1 MTKEEAEKKIPELV
15 EKYKRLDEKE
25 IKSYNEATTRR
36 NFIELL
42 FTELGWSVY
51 DKKEVS
57 EEERASKGRVDYA
70 FKLNGVSQFYLEAKA
85 LKENLNKEEYIQQ
98 AVEYAYNKG
107 VTWAMEAPLCKYCWL
122 MVQGPPQKP

>member
-1 MTKEEAEKKIPELV
+1 MKKEEAEKKITELV

-25 IKSYNEATTRR
+25 IKSYNEANTRR

-42 FTELGWSVY
+42 FAELGWSVY

-70 FKLNGVSQFYLEAKA
+70 FKLNGISQFYLEAKA
-85 LKENLNKEEYIQQ
+85 LKENLNKE
-98 AVEYAYNKG
+98 
-107 VTWAMEAPLCKYCWL
+107 
-122 MVQGPPQKP
+122 